1 MRAAIKDKVP
11 IIYVDETMFTKRTIK
26 GEAYSGR
33 HSNIRVKEEDVM
45 TPYVAAIAAV
55 SKDRGLDLL
64 QTFSGPVN
72 TESFTAF
79 VERLQ
84 LLRPGQEIAIFMDQ
98 ARYHVSFNATLRE
111 RPRNLRVIFNVAWS
125 PQYNPIEGCF
135 SVVKNHFKR
144 ARLNALSQ
152 GRPFIFQR
160 AINEAF
166 KQLTVKKVANYVRG
180 CMKTLKVPDGD

>member
-26 GEAYSGR
+26 GEAYSQR

-64 QTFSGPVN
+64 QTFNGPVN

-84 LLRPGQEIAIFMDQ
+84 LLRPG
-98 ARYHVSFNATLRE
+98 
-111 RPRNLRVIFNVAWS
+111 
-125 PQYNPIEGCF
+125 
-135 SVVKNHFKR
+135 
-144 ARLNALSQ
+144 
-152 GRPFIFQR
+152 
-160 AINEAF
+160 
-166 KQLTVKKVANYVRG
+166 
-180 CMKTLKVPDGD
+180 